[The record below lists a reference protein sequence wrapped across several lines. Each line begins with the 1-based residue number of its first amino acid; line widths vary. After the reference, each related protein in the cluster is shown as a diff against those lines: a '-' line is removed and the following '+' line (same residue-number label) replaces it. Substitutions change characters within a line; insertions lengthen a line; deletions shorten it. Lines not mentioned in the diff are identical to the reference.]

1 VVSATPPKKF
11 VIPLSLLVLDVLG
24 LAILGLGIAEQLG
37 RLQLLPPDWQFTGDG
52 LLFMLVGVLCMLPL
66 WWQILTVVKLA
77 QAEEQVWMNSLPD
90 YVQKKLAEKFKR
102 EPRK

>member
-1 VVSATPPKKF
+1 
-11 VIPLSLLVLDVLG
+11 
-24 LAILGLGIAEQLG
+24 
-37 RLQLLPPDWQFTGDG
+37 
-52 LLFMLVGVLCMLPL
+52 MLVGVLCMLPL